1 VGLRA
6 GRGVRVGGVT
16 FGRKGRARGEEGAH
30 ALDGGDEGCMR
41 GDVDCFL
48 GGGVRGRDGGVE
60 EGAFG

>member
-1 VGLRA
+1 
-6 GRGVRVGGVT
+6 VRFGG
-16 FGRKGRARGEEGAH
+16 GRARGEEGAH
-30 ALDGGDEGCMR
+30 ALDGGDEGCVG